1 MKSNLVNYLNKKEKN
16 MEYEDTIIFDD
27 DNYNG
32 GYPWKGAIIAF
43 GGLAIAIFCIIIPW
57 IVGWIKILTWIF

>member
-1 MKSNLVNYLNKKEKN
+1 